1 MALLHLASIPFRA
14 PMTMVLLSVSVY
26 FGLHWTLLAP
36 GALQLRGLDPQLFWI
51 VELVQAAI
59 VVVVCSLPQLL
70 LRHLS
75 LLMAS
80 SRVLTLV
87 VTLLLV
93 ITAGLYLLNLRIFS
107 EMLILASAVLLCRL
121 DLTRIRVVP
130 SPLAMASS
138 MVLLVYA
145 GIWTGHRLA
154 LETGA
159 AP

>member
-1 MALLHLASIPFRA
+1 MALLRLASIPLRA
-14 PMTMVLLSVSVY
+14 PMTLVLMGVSIY
-26 FGLHWTLLAP
+26 FGLHWTLLTPRAM
-36 GALQLRGLDPQLFWI
+36 ALRGIEPQLFWS
-51 VELVQAAI
+51 VELIQTTI

-93 ITAGLYLLNLRIFS
+93 ITAGLYLLNLRVLS
-107 EMLILASAVLLCRL
+107 EVLILASAVLLCRL

-130 SPLAMASS
+130 SPLLMACS
-138 MVLLVYA
+138 MLLLVGA
-145 GIWTGHRLA
+145 GISIGHRLA
-154 LETGA
+154 ADWPLA
-159 AP
+159 